1 MSISSRRIT
10 VLSQWVE
17 KDAHGKDSLAL
28 LVYQSRLIG
37 TETELVVWGGGNT
50 SLKLIE
56 KDFRGTD
63 THVMRIKGSGSDL
76 KSIEERHFPA
86 IRLEDITPLLLRE
99 EMSDEEMIEYLE
111 MCLMDPH
118 SFRPSIETLLHAFLP
133 HASIVHSHADA
144 IVSLTN
150 TTRPLELLRQVY
162 GDAVA
167 PVGYRRPGFLLAKEV
182 AQVVSEQ
189 DRLRGIVLLNHGLVT
204 WGTTPLESYDA
215 HIQLVT
221 KAEEFVQSQRIGTH
235 VLGEITTAAIEPK
248 NRLAIASSIG
258 PTLRGLISNRVRSL
272 LKYDDSQEAVHFAGS
287 SQAKELSELGPATP
301 DHLVQTKRKPLW
313 VHLDTL
319 EDTPNLLVKLRKAV
333 EEYSTDYMNWYNQ
346 YATRSE
352 PVLDPYPRVIL
363 IPGLGMWTTGSD
375 AQAALIA
382 NEIYHHTISVISKA
396 EVSDSYRSITPK
408 DAFDVEYWPLELYKL
423 TLKGPDQLLSR
434 RIALVTGAAH
444 GIGLSIAQRLVAE
457 GAHVV
462 LTDVDYEAVKSAAL
476 QLCETYG
483 YSRALGLQM
492 DVTNIIE
499 VENAFRELRLRY
511 GGLDILVSN
520 AGVAHVGAIDSL
532 SLIEWQRS
540 LDVNATGHFL
550 VAQQT
555 IRLMKEQGIGGSL
568 VFVATKNVT
577 APGGEFG
584 AYSASKAAEVQLAR
598 VLAIEN
604 GEYGIR
610 CNVVNPDAVFQGT
623 GLWSREIREHR
634 AKAHGI
640 GIDEIEEFYRQRN
653 LLKVTVT
660 PADVAET
667 VLFLASERSSKT
679 TGAMIQV
686 DGGVREAFPR

>member
-1 MSISSRRIT
+1 M
-10 VLSQWVE
+10 LSQWVE
-17 KDAHGKDSLAL
+17 KDAPGKDSLEL

-37 TETELVVWGGGNT
+37 KETELVVWGGGNT

-56 KDFRGTD
+56 KDFRGLD

-76 KSIEERHFPA
+76 KSIEARHFPS

-99 EMSDEEMIEYLE
+99 EMSDEEMVEYLE

-133 HASIVHSHADA
+133 HASVVHSHADA
-144 IVSLTN
+144 IVSITN
-150 TTRPLELLRQVY
+150 TTRPIELLKEVY

-167 PVGYRRPGFLLAKEV
+167 PVGYRRPGFDLAKEV
-182 AQVVSEQ
+182 AQVVSEH
-189 DRLRGIVLLNHGLVT
+189 DHLRGVVLLNHGLIT

-221 KAEEFVQSQRIGTH
+221 KAEEFVESQRNGTRAIGAM
-235 VLGEITTAAIEPK
+235 TTPAFETE
-248 NRLAIASSIG
+248 NRSAIASSIA
-258 PTLRGLISNRVRSL
+258 PTIRGLISNQVRSV
-272 LKYDDSQEAVHFAGS
+272 LKYDDSNEILAFTGS
-287 SQAKELSELGPATP
+287 SRAEELSELGPATP

-313 VHLDTL
+313 VHLDTE
-319 EDTPNLLVKLRKAV
+319 EDAPTHVAKLRKAV

-346 YATRSE
+346 HATGSE
-352 PVLDPYPRVIL
+352 PLLDPYPRVIL
-363 IPGLGMWTTGSD
+363 IPGLGMWTTGSN
-375 AQAALIA
+375 AQAALVA

-396 EVSDSYRSITPK
+396 EVSDSYRSINSK

-423 TLKGPDQLLSR
+423 TLKGPEQLLSR
-434 RIALVTGAAH
+434 RIALVTGAAQ
-444 GIGLSIAQRLVAE
+444 GIGLSIAQRLAAE

-462 LTDVDYEAVKSAAL
+462 LTDVDYDGVKSAAL
-476 QLCETYG
+476 QLCGAYG
-483 YSRALGLQM
+483 YDRALALQM
-492 DVTNIIE
+492 DVTDTIE
-499 VENAFRELRLRY
+499 VANAFKELRLRY
-511 GGLDILVSN
+511 GGLDILISN
-520 AGVAHVGAIDSL
+520 AGVAHAGAIDNL
-532 SLIEWQRS
+532 SLIEWQRA
-540 LDVNATGHFL
+540 LDVNTTGHFL

-555 IRLMKEQGIGGSL
+555 IRLMKEQGLGGSL

-623 GLWSREIREHR
+623 GLWSQEIREHR
-634 AKAHGI
+634 AKSHGI
-640 GIDEIEEFYRQRN
+640 SIDELEEFYRQRN
-653 LLKVTVT
+653 LLKATVT

-667 VLFLASERSSKT
+667 VLFLASERSAKT

-686 DGGVREAFPR
+686 DGGIREAFPR